1 MTGYERHAQM
11 EGHNTTFHAEGSA
24 TIVAPDMIE
33 ECSLCG
39 QRWLHNQDSNYP
51 RSLMTRIEIETE
63 TNNLGSFNTD
73 RLIGASMSQY
83 SVECASA
90 ESFDEVES
98 EIDIARF
105 DD

>member
-11 EGHNTTFHAEGSA
+11 EGHNTTIHAEGSA
-24 TIVAPDMIE
+24 TIVAPDLIE

-39 QRWLHNQDSNYP
+39 QRWLHNPNSNHP
-51 RSLMTRIEIETE
+51 RSLMTRSDIETE
-63 TNNLGSFNTD
+63 TNNLDSFDTN

-83 SVECASA
+83 SVECASTQ
-90 ESFDEVES
+90 SFDEVES
-98 EIDIARF
+98 DIDIERF